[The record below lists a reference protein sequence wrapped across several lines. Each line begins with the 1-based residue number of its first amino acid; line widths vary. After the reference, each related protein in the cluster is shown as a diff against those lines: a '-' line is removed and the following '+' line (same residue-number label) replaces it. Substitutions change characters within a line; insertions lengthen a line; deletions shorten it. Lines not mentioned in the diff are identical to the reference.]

1 MVSFEEESSGRDV
14 AVREDFGRRFSREGL
29 EAVGVQDRVTLRVR
43 RVGV

>member
-14 AVREDFGRRFSREGL
+14 AVSEDFRRRFSIEGL
-29 EAVGVQDRVTLRVR
+29 EAVGAQGRVTLRVR